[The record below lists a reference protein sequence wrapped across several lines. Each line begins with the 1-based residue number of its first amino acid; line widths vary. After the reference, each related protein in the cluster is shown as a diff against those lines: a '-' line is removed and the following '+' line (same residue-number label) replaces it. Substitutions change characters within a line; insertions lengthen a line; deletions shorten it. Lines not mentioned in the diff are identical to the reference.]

1 MRHVQK
7 CILPVLMIVVMI
19 LMFGTHSAYAA
30 PGIMNYQGTLT
41 DTAGLPVSATKAMT
55 FKIFATI
62 SDTTSKWTSVIQSVV
77 VKNGVFSVN
86 LGEQDAF
93 PAGLFDSDSLF
104 LGVTVDG
111 VELTPRKRLASVPYA
126 ISAGSGGIPKGGIIM
141 WSGAV
146 APAGWALCNGQNGT
160 PDLRD
165 RFVLSAGT
173 IYPVG
178 TTPGGTTSHTHAVNS
193 HSHSIATDGDHSHAG
208 TTGPSN
214 HSSDKNTTKDDLD
227 ISRPPDDHTHAFTTN
242 PTGVHGHGGATGVSA
257 SDTNA
262 QSNLPPYHVLAFI
275 IKL

>member
-7 CILPVLMIVVMI
+7 YILPVLMIVVMI

-77 VKNGVFSVN
+77 VKNGNFSVN

-93 PAGLFDSDSLF
+93 PAGLFDNDSLF
-104 LGVTVDG
+104 LVVTVDG

-146 APAGWALCNGQNGT
+146 TQIPAGWALCNGQNGT
-160 PDLRD
+160 PNLSD
-165 RFVLSAGT
+165 RFVVCAGSIYAVGATGGSAT
-173 IYPVG
+173 
-178 TTPGGTTSHTHAVNS
+178 
-193 HSHSIATDGDHSHAG
+193 
-208 TTGPSN
+208 
-214 HSSDKNTTKDDLD
+214 KN
-227 ISRPPDDHTHAFTTN
+227 IQHTHAFSGRTAGDSDHNRSVQANNGSVAEADHTHGYSGTTSA
-242 PTGVHGHGGATGVSA
+242 GGSA
-257 SDTNA
+257 SQDI
-262 QSNLPPYHVLAFI
+262 LPPYYALAFI

>member
-1 MRHVQK
+1 
-7 CILPVLMIVVMI
+7 
-19 LMFGTHSAYAA
+19 
-30 PGIMNYQGTLT
+30 
-41 DTAGLPVSATKAMT
+41 
-55 FKIFATI
+55 
-62 SDTTSKWTSVIQSVV
+62 VIQSVV

-146 APAGWALCNGQNGT
+146 TQIPTGWALCDGLNGT

-165 RFVLSAGT
+165 RFVVGAGS
-173 IYPVG
+173 IYAIG
-178 TTPGGTTSHTHAVNS
+178 AIGGSTTKNLSHTHAGSNHTHSMSHNHAYSGTVSISDSDHTVDDTNKNS
-193 HSHSIATDGDHSHAG
+193 RSVSAQKHQHAYSGG
-208 TTGPSN
+208 TTDASTTITGAAGSE
-214 HSSDKNTTKDDLD
+214 NTGTGGSAAQD
-227 ISRPPDDHTHAFTTN
+227 IM
-242 PTGVHGHGGATGVSA
+242 
-257 SDTNA
+257 
-262 QSNLPPYHVLAFI
+262 PPYYALAFI